1 MKKERSI
8 KAVLFDFGGVIAEE
22 GFREGLM
29 FIAEKNG
36 LDPVSFFRTAD
47 ELIYTSGYL
56 TGHADESAFLNAVR
70 EKTDIREGN
79 DEIKDEI
86 LKRFVLRP
94 DMLIIVDRIRSKG
107 IITALLSDQTDWLD
121 LLDKQFHFYKR
132 FDYVFNSYKIHKSK
146 RESAIFRDTCSAL
159 EIDPEEALFIDDNES
174 NIKRASG
181 EGLKTI
187 HFTNMDAFQKEIK
200 KYINL

>member
-1 MKKERSI
+1 MI
-8 KAVLFDFGGVIAEE
+8 KAALFDFGGVIAEE

-29 FIAEKNG
+29 FIAERNG

-47 ELIYTSGYL
+47 EIIYTSGYL
-56 TGHADESAFLNAVR
+56 TGHADESAFLNGVR

-86 LKRFVLRP
+86 LKRFVVRP
-94 DMLIIVDRIRSKG
+94 AMLIIVDRIRSKG
-107 IITALLSDQTDWLD
+107 IITAILSDQTDWLD
-121 LLDKQFHFYKR
+121 LLDKQFHFYRR

-146 RESAIFRDTCSAL
+146 RESAVFRDTCSAL
-159 EIDPEEALFIDDNES
+159 EIDPEEALFVDDNGG

-187 HFTNMDAFQKEIK
+187 HFTNVDAFQKEID
-200 KYINL
+200 KYIRL

>member
-1 MKKERSI
+1 MI
-8 KAVLFDFGGVIAEE
+8 KTALFDFGGVLAEE

-36 LDPVSFFRTAD
+36 LDPVSFFHTAD

-56 TGHADESAFLNAVR
+56 TGHADESAFLNALR

-86 LKRFVLRP
+86 LKRFVIRP
-94 DMLIIVDRIRSKG
+94 EMLLIVDSIRFKG
-107 IITALLSDQTDWLD
+107 IITAILSDQTDWLD

-132 FDYVFNSYKIHKSK
+132 FDHIFNSYRIHKSK

-159 EIDPEEALFIDDNES
+159 EIGPEEALFIDDNER

-187 HFTNMDAFQKEIK
+187 YFTDMDAFQKEIE
-200 KYINL
+200 KYIRL